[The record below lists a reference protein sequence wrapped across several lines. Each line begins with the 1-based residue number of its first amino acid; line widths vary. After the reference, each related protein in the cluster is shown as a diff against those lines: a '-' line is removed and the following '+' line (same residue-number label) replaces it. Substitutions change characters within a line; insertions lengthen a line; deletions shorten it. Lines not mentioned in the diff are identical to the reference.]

1 MNGAFW
7 AYQALGWVGLAAA
20 VPGLVFR
27 AIRDPRY
34 RSGWSE
40 RFGRWGEVPVGGVW
54 IHGASVGELRAAGP
68 LVRAV
73 RERGAAVVVT
83 ATSPAG
89 RAEAGRMVGAAGTA
103 RLLPLD
109 LAPLVGR
116 ALARVRPRA
125 LVLVETELWPALLWS
140 ARRRGVPVVVVNGR
154 ISDRA
159 FPRYLR
165 ARRWLKP
172 VLQTLGAVQAQ
183 SDEHAE
189 RFVALGVPPERVST
203 GGNLKFDLPEPDP
216 ADRVASALRTAAGP
230 ERQVVV
236 AGSTHPG
243 EARAVAEAA
252 ARLEARGIRC
262 GLVVVPRHLERL
274 AEAEAELRAAGRE
287 PVRWSALSGPLDA
300 GLASAFAAGRA
311 VVVDRYGLLSRLY
324 GGAGCAF
331 IGGTLVPVG
340 GHNPLEA
347 LVWGVP
353 VVFGPHTANIREVR
367 REILE
372 RGLGAEAAGPGD
384 LAAEMARFLAG
395 GEAGREVAAR
405 TREFFRQH
413 RGATNRALALLESLG
428 AIPGSGNQ
436 GTETRG
442 QDPCPALSPLNSDA

>member
-7 AYQALGWVGLAAA
+7 AYQVLGWAGLAAA
-20 VPGLVFR
+20 MPVLALR
-27 AIRDPRY
+27 ALRDPRY

-40 RFGRWGEVPVGGVW
+40 RFGRWREVPAGAVW
-54 IHGASVGELRAAGP
+54 IHGASVGELRAAAP

-73 RERGAAVVVT
+73 RGRGAAVVVT

-89 RAEAGRMVGAAGTA
+89 RAEAERLAGGAA

-116 ALARVRPRA
+116 ALGRVRPRA
-125 LVLVETELWPALLWS
+125 VVLVETELWPALLRS

-159 FPRYLR
+159 FPRYLK
-165 ARRWLKP
+165 ARRWLQP
-172 VLQTLGAVQAQ
+172 LLQTLAAVQAQ
-183 SDEHAE
+183 SGEHAE
-189 RFVALGVPPERVST
+189 RFVALGVPPHRVST

-216 ADRVASALRTAAGP
+216 ADPVASALRRAASP
-230 ERQVVV
+230 ERHVVV

-262 GLVVVPRHLERL
+262 ALVVAPRHLERL
-274 AEAEAELRAAGRE
+274 AEAEAELRAAGLE
-287 PVRWSALSGPLDA
+287 PVRWSALSGPLHA
-300 GLASAFAAGRA
+300 ALASAFASGRA
-311 VVVDRYGLLSRLY
+311 VVVDRYGLLGRLY

-372 RGLGAEAAGPGD
+372 RGLGAEAAGPD
-384 LAAEMARFLAG
+384 ALAAQMGRFLAG
-395 GEAGREVAAR
+395 DDAKQEVGVRAR
-405 TREFFRQH
+405 DLFRLH
-413 RGATNRALALLESLG
+413 RGATERALALLESLG
-428 AIPGSGNQ
+428 AVRNP
-436 GTETRG
+436 ETRE
-442 QDPCPALSPLNSDA
+442 P

>member
-7 AYQALGWVGLAAA
+7 AYQALGWAGLAAA
-20 VPGLVFR
+20 VPVLALR
-27 AIRDPRY
+27 ALRDPRY

-40 RFGRWGEVPVGGVW
+40 RFGRWGEVPAGAVW
-54 IHGASVGELRAAGP
+54 IHGASVGELRAAAP

-89 RAEAGRMVGAAGTA
+89 RAEAERVAGAGGAA

-116 ALARVRPRA
+116 ALRCVQPRA
-125 LVLVETELWPALLWS
+125 VVLVETELWPALLWS

-159 FPRYLR
+159 FPRYLK

-189 RFVALGVPPERVST
+189 RFMALGVPPHRVST

-216 ADRVASALRTAAGP
+216 ADPVVSALRRAAGG
-230 ERQVVV
+230 ERHVVV

-243 EARAVAEAA
+243 EARMVAEAA

-262 GLVVVPRHLERL
+262 ALVVVPRHLERL
-274 AEAEAELRAAGRE
+274 AEAEAELRASGRE
-287 PVRWSALSGPLDA
+287 PVRWSALSGPLDNA
-300 GLASAFAAGRA
+300 LALAFASGRA
-311 VVVDRYGLLSRLY
+311 VVVDRYGLLGRLY

-367 REILE
+367 REILD
-372 RGLGAEAAGPGD
+372 RALGAEAAGPD
-384 LAAEMARFLAG
+384 ALASEMARFLARNG
-395 GEAGREVAAR
+395 ARQEVGIRAREL
-405 TREFFRQH
+405 FRLH
-413 RGATNRALALLESLG
+413 RGATDRALALLESLG
-428 AIPGSGNQ
+428 AVPVPKPN
-436 GTETRG
+436 R
-442 QDPCPALSPLNSDA
+442 

>member
-1 MNGAFW
+1 MNGTFW
-7 AYQALGWVGLAAA
+7 AYQALGWLGLGAA
-20 VPGLVFR
+20 VPVLALR
-27 AIRDPRY
+27 ALRDPRY

-40 RFGRWGEVPVGGVW
+40 RFGRWGEVPAGAVW
-54 IHGASVGELRAAGP
+54 IHGASVGELRAAEP

-89 RAEAGRMVGAAGTA
+89 RAEAERLAGGTGRF
-103 RLLPLD
+103 LPLD
-109 LAPLVGR
+109 LVPLVGR
-116 ALARVRPRA
+116 ALGRVRPRA
-125 LVLVETELWPALLWS
+125 VVLVETELWPGLLWS
-140 ARRRGVPVVVVNGR
+140 ARRRDVPVAVVNGR

-159 FPRYLR
+159 FPRYLK

-172 VLQTLGAVQAQ
+172 VLQALGAVQAQ

-189 RFVALGVPPERVST
+189 RFVALGVPPDRVST

-216 ADRVASALRTAAGP
+216 ADPVASALRRAAGP
-230 ERQVVV
+230 ERRVVV

-274 AEAEAELRAAGRE
+274 ADAEAELRAAGRE
-287 PVRWSALSGPLDA
+287 PVRWGALSEPLDDA
-300 GLASAFAAGRA
+300 LVSTFASGRA

-367 REILE
+367 REILD
-372 RGLGAEAAGPGD
+372 RGLGAQAAGPD
-384 LAAEMARFLAG
+384 ALAAAMARFLAG
-395 GEAGREVAAR
+395 SGAGRDVGIRAR
-405 TREFFRQH
+405 ELFRLH
-413 RGATNRALALLESLG
+413 RGATGRAVALLESLG
-428 AIPGSGNQ
+428 ALPGSGSQ
-436 GTETRG
+436 GAGSPSR
-442 QDPCPALSPLNSDA
+442 PLSSEL